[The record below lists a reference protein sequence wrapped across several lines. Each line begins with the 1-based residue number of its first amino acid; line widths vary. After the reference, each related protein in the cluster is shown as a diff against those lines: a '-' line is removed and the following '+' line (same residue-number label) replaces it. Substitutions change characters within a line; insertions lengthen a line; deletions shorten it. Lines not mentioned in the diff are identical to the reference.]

1 MERALASERVKSVNE
16 STVEEELRAKEEE
29 CEALREAL
37 ELVRDEGLIPSGG
50 ASSRSSG
57 AHKAGQHEKEANNL
71 HVSQLMGAQ
80 ASLEGRL
87 KEREREVLDPRPP
100 KKCQLISKISL
111 FLLPLSSSVR
121 GIFLACTLSRLF
133 LHRRLTWIG
142 FSCGFVCVFWLQI
155 VDFSPDARV
164 CPYHR
169 ILCRS

>member
-1 MERALASERVKSVNE
+1 MRREVETMERALASVRVKSVNE

-57 AHKAGQHEKEANNL
+57 GHKPGQQEKEANDL

-87 KEREREVLDPRPP
+87 REREREVIRPRPLNKYRRLSRQSP
-100 KKCQLISKISL
+100 FSPFSS
-111 FLLPLSSSVR
+111 PLSDR
-121 GIFLACTLSRLF
+121 DNFLACVLLNGHLQQRLN
-133 LHRRLTWIG
+133 
-142 FSCGFVCVFWLQI
+142 
-155 VDFSPDARV
+155 
-164 CPYHR
+164 
-169 ILCRS
+169 